1 MWNFSWLGHKKLPEF
16 WKRYA
21 GHFRSDLPADIN
33 RIRFVVLDTETT
45 GLDPQKDRILSIGC
59 VGLYEN
65 KIRVSDSLEIY
76 LAQDHFNKETVAVH
90 GILRQGRILKISEQ
104 EAVEQLLNYL
114 ENAVIVAHHAAFDL
128 ALINNTLKRLSLP
141 KLKNKVLDT
150 GILFKKTSR
159 CRDMHTHYSLD
170 ALCELF
176 SIKKHDRHT
185 AAGDAFLTGILFLR
199 ILAELKKA
207 NPSLQFKDL
216 LFKRPAQGL
225 I

>member
-21 GHFRSDLPADIN
+21 GHFRSDLPEDLD

-45 GLDPQKDRILSIGC
+45 GLDPVKDRILSLGC
-59 VGLYEN
+59 VALYQN
-65 KIRVSDSLEIY
+65 KICVSDSLEIY
-76 LAQDHFNKETVAVH
+76 LAQDQFNKESVALH
-90 GILRQGRILKISEQ
+90 GILRHGRFHKYSEQ
-104 EAVEQLLNYL
+104 EAMEQLLNYL
-114 ENAVIVAHHAAFDL
+114 ENSVIVAHHAAFDL
-128 ALINNTLKRLSLP
+128 AVLNSTLRRLSLP
-141 KLKNKVLDT
+141 RLKNKVLDT
-150 GILFKKTSR
+150 GILFKKTAR
-159 CRDMHTHYSLD
+159 CRDISKHYSLD
-170 ALCELF
+170 TLCALF

-207 NPSLQFKDL
+207 NPSLQLKDL
-216 LFKRPAQGL
+216 LFMRPAQGL